1 MIACISPADL
11 NYEETLSTLRYA
23 DAAKRIKTRAIVNQ
37 TSDISA
43 LELEMLRKQL
53 RELEEKVKESEAL
66 KGRELQ
72 RDVEI
77 WRSGVGKLECLVK
90 EIGEAAGPSPP
101 RTPGTLVL
109 WLTDTCVDERIG
121 KLEMENEALRTHL
134 RLALETIRDPIPET
148 LYLQPDEEEMEV
160 SEEWG
165 EDVFETVELWD
176 DCWAVLGEEAEE
188 LALEV
193 ARWRGE
199 VEKDLSAWNLGL
211 GAGSG
216 FAGIVEIQ
224 G

>member
-90 EIGEAAGPSPP
+90 EIGEAAGPFPSPK
-101 RTPGTLVL
+101 TVLV
-109 WLTDTCVDERIG
+109 
-121 KLEMENEALRTHL
+121 
-134 RLALETIRDPIPET
+134 
-148 LYLQPDEEEMEV
+148 
-160 SEEWG
+160 
-165 EDVFETVELWD
+165 
-176 DCWAVLGEEAEE
+176 WA
-188 LALEV
+188 
-193 ARWRGE
+193 
-199 VEKDLSAWNLGL
+199 DLL
-211 GAGSG
+211 
-216 FAGIVEIQ
+216 
-224 G
+224 